1 MTYVE
6 LLYKLLNFIRNTG
19 IRIKLYYEDED
30 NYSIKNNKEKATKC
44 FNYLVFSELLKNP
57 NLSNDER
64 KKIESASKI
73 LFVKLSCLIP
83 DFDLILSK
91 YAKEIDR

>member
-30 NYSIKNNKEKATKC
+30 NYSIKNNKEKS
-44 FNYLVFSELLKNP
+44 Y
-57 NLSNDER
+57 
-64 KKIESASKI
+64 
-73 LFVKLSCLIP
+73 
-83 DFDLILSK
+83 
-91 YAKEIDR
+91 